1 MATLL
6 YVTLAIAPAI
16 WYNILTEFLL
26 FSLKFSPAVKA
37 VVKDTKR
44 NPKRTQRKVKY
55 QMPEIDIHVKKIG
68 NGKYASR

>member
-1 MATLL
+1 MGILC
-6 YVTLAIAPAI
+6 
-16 WYNILTEFLL
+16 YNILTEFLL

-55 QMPEIDIHVKKIG
+55 QMPEIDINVKKIG

>member
-1 MATLL
+1 MLS
-6 YVTLAIAPAI
+6 
-16 WYNILTEFLL
+16 EFLL

-55 QMPEIDIHVKKIG
+55 QMPEIDINVKKIG
-68 NGKYASR
+68 NGKYVSR

>member
-1 MATLL
+1 METLL
-6 YVTLAIAPAI
+6 YVTLAIAQAI
-16 WYNILTEFLL
+16 WYNILTDFLL

-55 QMPEIDIHVKKIG
+55 QMPEIDINVKKIG